1 MWKKY
6 WKFNDWVFEKV
17 TGEKVDSMQEWKEVP
32 ERWRRFK
39 KEPFKYIRPQEK
51 ISAANVRHAY
61 KVYKFLKSFKYGS
74 LEHRMDDCH
83 TVDFCFSCDILY
95 YEIRSFFSK

>member
-39 KEPFKYIRPQEK
+39 KEPFKYIK
-51 ISAANVRHAY
+51 TTGKDIFAANLRHAY
-61 KVYKFLKSFKYGS
+61 KIYKFFK
-74 LEHRMDDCH
+74 R
-83 TVDFCFSCDILY
+83 F
-95 YEIRSFFSK
+95 

>member
-17 TGEKVDSMQEWKEVP
+17 TGEKVDSTQEWKEVP

-39 KEPFKYIRPQEK
+39 KEPFKYIK
-51 ISAANVRHAY
+51 TTG
-61 KVYKFLKSFKYGS
+61 K
-74 LEHRMDDCH
+74 
-83 TVDFCFSCDILY
+83 
-95 YEIRSFFSK
+95 

>member
-17 TGEKVDSMQEWKEVP
+17 TGEKFDSTQEWKEVP

-39 KEPFKYIRPQEK
+39 KEPFKYIVFQ
-51 ISAANVRHAY
+51 
-61 KVYKFLKSFKYGS
+61 KVLIWQFGASYG
-74 LEHRMDDCH
+74 
-83 TVDFCFSCDILY
+83 
-95 YEIRSFFSK
+95 